1 MRDDAMNVHVQRWR
15 DPDQSIY
22 GFNGADSGSLK
33 ELAARPDVDPV
44 RLEINYRSAGDIVRV
59 AQRALGEVRGYR
71 ALDDKRP
78 AIVRMVKCQ
87 DGLPAQAQ
95 HAVSKLLA
103 QALDGKAGRQ
113 LGDVAILYRTA
124 AVGNVVAAAASAEG
138 IDFIRVDTGAPYRK
152 VSLTSWIEDCSAW
165 CAGGWRQADPTFDSI
180 LARYAAFRQQP
191 LTDDASRVEQRQLV
205 EFLWSSRENGPA
217 ETFVQRLRNALLDR
231 LMMSEAALSDQSE
244 QVRLMADALVTG
256 GPLQG
261 LDMARLGGRDG
272 SPTHLN
278 LLTLHSAKGCEY
290 DVVIML
296 GLDEGSFPWRNEKG
310 AQLSE
315 SRRLFYVGL
324 TRARDEVHMLYSG
337 WTQSKYGTKYFNG
350 RSRFLDELVAK
361 K

>member
-1 MRDDAMNVHVQRWR
+1 
-15 DPDQSIY
+15 
-22 GFNGADSGSLK
+22 
-33 ELAARPDVDPV
+33 
-44 RLEINYRSAGDIVRV
+44 
-59 AQRALGEVRGYR
+59 
-71 ALDDKRP
+71 
-78 AIVRMVKCQ
+78 
-87 DGLPAQAQ
+87 
-95 HAVSKLLA
+95 
-103 QALDGKAGRQ
+103 
-113 LGDVAILYRTA
+113 
-124 AVGNVVAAAASAEG
+124 
-138 IDFIRVDTGAPYRK
+138 
-152 VSLTSWIEDCSAW
+152 
-165 CAGGWRQADPTFDSI
+165 
-180 LARYAAFRQQP
+180 
-191 LTDDASRVEQRQLV
+191 
-205 EFLWSSRENGPA
+205 
-217 ETFVQRLRNALLDR
+217 
-231 LMMSEAALSDQSE
+231 MSEAALSDQSE